1 MVAIA
6 LLAFAFGSARPAVES
21 AFLAFAFATAFGS
34 LLPIFLVITRVPV
47 IIIVVLG
54 RVLLRRVA
62 LA

>member
-6 LLAFAFGSARPAVES
+6 LLAFALGSARPAVEP

-47 IIIVVLG
+47 IIIVLG
-54 RVLLRRVA
+54 SLLLRRVA